1 MRRLFSQAFALLAF
15 TASCA
20 TGGSSAPG
28 KGSEPRP
35 VEPLDASASDA
46 STSGLDASAVMAL
59 GFVEL
64 GHSRVMLEGPL
75 GDAGEVTTSVDLGRP
90 RAAACLRVA
99 FASTARLDARLVT
112 SGVLR
117 SSVAAQ
123 RGLLGP
129 EGPVC
134 VGAED
139 RVVLMLS
146 GPRGAE
152 VSLAWFAPQADSK
165 ADSKPS
171 TGAR

>member
-28 KGSEPRP
+28 KGNEPRP
-35 VEPLDASASDA
+35 VEPLDASAAEA
-46 STSGLDASAVMAL
+46 SASGLDASAVTAL

-64 GHSRVMLEGPL
+64 GHSRVTLDGPIT
-75 GDAGEVTTSVDLGRP
+75 DAGEVTTSVDLGRP
-90 RAAACLRVA
+90 REAACLRVA
-99 FASTARLDARLVT
+99 FASAARLDARLVT

-117 SSVAAQ
+117 ASVAAQ
-123 RGLLGP
+123 AGLLGP

-139 RVVLMLS
+139 RAVVVLS
-146 GPRGAE
+146 GPRGTE
-152 VSLAWFAPQADSK
+152 VSLAWFAP
-165 ADSKPS
+165 KPS
-171 TGAR
+171 NGAR

>member
-1 MRRLFSQAFALLAF
+1 VRRLFSQAFALLAL

-28 KGSEPRP
+28 KGNDPRP
-35 VEPLDASASDA
+35 ASPLDASASDA
-46 STSGLDASAVMAL
+46 STSGLDASSVTAL

-64 GHSRVMLEGPL
+64 GNSRVMLEGPL

-99 FASTARLDARLVT
+99 FASTARLEARLVT

-117 SSVAAQ
+117 SSVTAQ
-123 RGLLGP
+123 NGLLGP

-134 VGAED
+134 VGADD

-146 GPRGAE
+146 GPRAAE
-152 VSLAWFAPQADSK
+152 VSLAWFAPK
-165 ADSKPS
+165 ADPKPS
-171 TGAR
+171 PVAR